1 MTVTLDVLP
10 AAHGDALVITYGPAG
25 AEHRILVDGGP
36 GPTYAGGLRTHLAGL
51 GADARHFE
59 LAIVTHIDAD
69 HIDGSLILFQ
79 DHALGLD
86 IDDVWFN
93 GWPQVAAA
101 DGAATAADAASGD
114 GDADRGALQGEFLT
128 RLLSTRAWNTVS
140 AGKAVTRDLDH
151 HIELPG
157 GAQLTILSPTPA
169 ELDVLRK
176 DWTAT
181 VTKAGFAPGDGAGIA
196 ARLQQRGRY
205 DPPDELPP
213 AERGEP
219 GERGPAPSK
228 LGSDRAPANGSSIA
242 VLLEVEGKRLLLGG
256 DAHSRVM
263 VDALNG
269 LAERFGTSTVNV
281 DVFKLAHHGSAGNIT
296 RELLDLLRCDRFVV
310 STNGDHFHHPDVE
323 AIELLGRPGAATLP
337 TVYFNYLSKTTRRWA
352 DAAEQHRTG
361 IQAVF
366 GADGHLTV
374 TI

>member
-10 AAHGDALVITYGPAG
+10 AAHGDALIITYGSPG
-25 AEHRILVDGGP
+25 AEHRILIDGGP
-36 GPTYAGGLRTHLAGL
+36 APTYADGLRAHLA
-51 GADARHFE
+51 AMDAAARHFE

-79 DHALGLD
+79 DAALGLS

-101 DGAATAADAASGD
+101 DGAAAAADGD
-114 GDADRGALQGEFLT
+114 DVERGALQGEFLT
-128 RLLSTRAWNTVS
+128 RMLSTRAWNTV
-140 AGKAVTRDLDH
+140 AKGAAVTRDLDH
-151 HIELPG
+151 QIELPG
-157 GAQLTILSPTPA
+157 GARLTILSPTPV
-169 ELDVLRK
+169 ELDILRK

-181 VTKAGFAPGDGAGIA
+181 VTKAGFAPGDSAKIA

-205 DPPDELPP
+205 DPPEEEP
-213 AERGEP
+213 AARGEP
-219 GERGPAPSK
+219 GERGPAVSK

-256 DAHSRVM
+256 DAHAQVM
-263 VDALNG
+263 VDALHG
-269 LAERFGTSTVNV
+269 LAQRFGTSTVNV

-296 RELLDLLRCDRFVV
+296 KELLDLLRCDRFVV
-310 STNGDHFHHPDVE
+310 STNGAHFHHPDAE

-337 TVYFNYLSKTTRRWA
+337 TVYFNYLSATTRPWS
-352 DAAEQHRTG
+352 DAAAQQRTG

-366 GADGHLTV
+366 GDDGHLTV
-374 TI
+374 SV

>member
-25 AEHRILVDGGP
+25 SQHRILVDGGP
-36 GPTYAGGLRTHLAGL
+36 APMYAKGLRTHLAGL
-51 GADARHFE
+51 DAAARHFE

-79 DHALGLD
+79 DHDLGLS

-93 GWPQVAAA
+93 GWPQVASA
-101 DGAATAADAASGD
+101 DGAAAAADDAASGD
-114 GDADRGALQGEFLT
+114 GDRGALQGEFLT
-128 RLLSTRAWNTVS
+128 RMLSTRAWNTTTG
-140 AGKAVTRDLDH
+140 GKAVIRDLDH
-151 HIELPG
+151 HIDLPG
-157 GAQLTILSPTPA
+157 GAQLTVLSPTPA
-169 ELDVLRK
+169 ELEVLRG

-181 VTKAGFAPGDGAGIA
+181 VTKAGFAPGDGVGIA

-205 DPPDELPP
+205 DPPDEPAP

-219 GERGPAPSK
+219 GERGPAVSK

-263 VDALNG
+263 IDALTG
-269 LAERFGTSTVNV
+269 LAEQFGTSTVNV

-310 STNGDHFHHPDVE
+310 STNGDHFHHPDAE
-323 AIELLGRPGAATLP
+323 AIELLGRPGAPTLP
-337 TVYFNYLSKTTRRWA
+337 TVYFNYLSKTTRHWA
-352 DAAEQHRTG
+352 DAAEQQRTG
-361 IQAVF
+361 IQAVY
-366 GADGHLTV
+366 GDDGHLTV